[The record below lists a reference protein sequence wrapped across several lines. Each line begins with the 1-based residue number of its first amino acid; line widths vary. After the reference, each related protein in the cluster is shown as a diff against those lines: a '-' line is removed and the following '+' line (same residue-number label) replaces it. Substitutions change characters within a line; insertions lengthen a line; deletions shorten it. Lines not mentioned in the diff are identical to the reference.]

1 VSGRNENRPVKV
13 PQKVLDMV
21 QPFPDAA
28 VRKKEQGRVTD
39 VMRKIVAQNEGHVS
53 LLELKK
59 F

>member
-1 VSGRNENRPVKV
+1 M